1 MARMCPAAIPTSSG
15 GPAVTFFRNPA
26 RRARSS
32 RPCENAWTKSSG
44 REMNEVGIPKGTFRS
59 LWTESSSGIDTPKKR
74 ANKLAL
80 FQLIS
85 KCPECRHPVVY
96 PAGPPHPHL
105 RTAGCLTDRDHQTVG
120 FYPYGCQSSDR
131 SRISIDLGRTL

>member
-1 MARMCPAAIPTSSG
+1 
-15 GPAVTFFRNPA
+15 
-26 RRARSS
+26 
-32 RPCENAWTKSSG
+32 
-44 REMNEVGIPKGTFRS
+44 MNEVGIPKGTFCS

-80 FQLIS
+80 FQIVS

-105 RTAGCLTDRDHQTVG
+105 RTAGCLTIEIAKL
-120 FYPYGCQSSDR
+120 SD
-131 SRISIDLGRTL
+131 SIHAGGKPPIFQESQFI